1 MREVKLSSWFEMEW
15 YSLSE
20 VIDSTSPMWPV
31 WGISEVSQSILK
43 LMTELRTESVFPEN
57 PKVH

>member
-20 VIDSTSPMWPV
+20 VIDSTSPMCPV
-31 WGISEVSQSILK
+31 WRISEVSQSILK

>member
-1 MREVKLSSWFEMEW
+1 MEW

-20 VIDSTSPMWPV
+20 VIDSTSHMCPV
-31 WGISEVSQSILK
+31 WRISEVSQSILK